1 MSGFAMAR
9 RRVADI
15 PLPLAVGA
23 AIVALL
29 LLCTIAP
36 GALAPYDPLAF
47 DYSALLQPPSAA
59 HLFGADNFGRDIL
72 SRTIYA
78 TRIDIQI
85 ALFATLG
92 PMIIGSL
99 VGLLAGYAGG
109 LFDLLLGRAIDLVL
123 TFPFLV
129 IVIAIVAVLGP
140 GLVNMYIA
148 VCVVGWVFY
157 ARLMRAE
164 TLLQKQLDYVA
175 AARVLG
181 YGPARILFRHILPN
195 AARPILVYWVTD
207 MALKILLGSSLGY
220 LGLGAQPPT
229 AEWGVLI
236 ADGKNFFTQAWWM
249 TFFPGV
255 AIVLAGLGF
264 SLVGDGLADLMDVKR

>member
-1 MSGFAMAR
+1 MTTFSRVFR
-9 RRVADI
+9 RTRSAPWSLI
-15 PLPLAVGA
+15 FGA
-23 AIVALL
+23 AIIALM
-29 LLCTIAP
+29 LLCVVAP
-36 GALAPYDPLAF
+36 GALAPCDPLAF

-59 HLFGADNFGRDIL
+59 HPFGADNFGRDIL

-85 ALFATLG
+85 ALFATLA
-92 PMIIGSL
+92 PLLIGSL
-99 VGLLAGYAGG
+99 IGLVAGYFGG
-109 LFDLLLGRAIDLVL
+109 WPDLLLGRVIDLVL

-140 GLVNMYIA
+140 GLINMYIA
-148 VCVVGWVFY
+148 VSVVGWVFY
-157 ARLMRAE
+157 ARLMRGE
-164 TLLQKQLDYVA
+164 VLVQKQLDYVSA
-175 AARVLG
+175 GRVLG
-181 YGPARILFRHILPN
+181 YGSARILFRHILPN

-220 LGLGAQPPT
+220 LGLGAQPPE

-249 TFFPGV
+249 TLFPGA

-264 SLVGDGLADLMDVKR
+264 SLAGDGLADALDVKR

>member
-1 MSGFAMAR
+1 MRGAPGLLKRSLS
-9 RRVADI
+9 I
-15 PLPLAVGA
+15 PAPLALGA
-23 AIVALL
+23 AIVALIL
-29 LLCTIAP
+29 FCAVAP
-36 GALAPYDPLAF
+36 GVIAPYDPLAF
-47 DYSALLQPPSAA
+47 DYTALLAPPGAA
-59 HLFGADNFGRDIL
+59 HPFGADNFGRDIL
-72 SRTIYA
+72 SRVIYA
-78 TRIDIQI
+78 SRIDIQI

-92 PMIIGSL
+92 PLVIGSL
-99 VGLLAGYAGG
+99 AGLLGG
-109 LFDLLLGRAIDLVL
+109 FFGGWPDILLGRLVDLVL

-129 IVIAIVAVLGP
+129 IVIAIVAVIGP
-140 GLVNMYIA
+140 GLFNVYVA
-148 VCVVGWVFY
+148 VSLVGWVFY

-164 TLLQKQLDYVA
+164 AIVQKQLDYVA
-175 AARVLG
+175 AARGLG
-181 YGPARILFRHILPN
+181 FGWARILFRHILPN

-229 AEWGVLI
+229 AEWGVLV

-249 TFFPGV
+249 TFFPGA